1 MSEISGIGERGAG
14 YAFIVGHRKS
24 GSTWLLNL
32 LSLHP
37 DIRGVME
44 TAVFNLAW
52 SEPDPVRRTRRLLSE
67 SPWSRGGLKSFAV
80 ERLRGLAPGA
90 RRAKPALALPP
101 EDRPLLLSDLG
112 LPGYFA
118 LRRELLGAA
127 DPEDYCRRLFGF
139 LAARLRPPVYLLE
152 KSPRNILHVDR
163 IRALFPAAKLIAI
176 HRDGRDV
183 VVSDRFFTAD
193 YGGRQFSF
201 EKGVRDWR
209 VDMESQL
216 RSLDRGDLFT
226 CSYEELLEDG
236 RRVVAEL
243 LAFLGLPAGEEIVG
257 DLLER
262 SSFRFYTGRQP
273 GEEDRRRF
281 YRKGVAGD
289 WKNHFSEEQK
299 AAFKQLAGDTLIAL
313 GYERDLTW

>member
-1 MSEISGIGERGAG
+1 MENRGAG

-37 DIRGVME
+37 AIRGVME
-44 TAVFNLAW
+44 TGVFNLAW
-52 SEPDPVRRTRRLLSE
+52 AEADPERRTRRLLSE
-67 SPWSRGGLKSFAV
+67 SPWSRGGLTSFAV
-80 ERLRGLAPGA
+80 ERLRGLVPGA
-90 RRAKPALALPP
+90 KRAKPALALPL

-112 LPGYFA
+112 LAAYFA
-118 LRRELLGAA
+118 LRGELRGVA

-139 LAARLRPPVYLLE
+139 LAARLRPRGYLLE
-152 KSPRNILHVDR
+152 KSPRNILHLDR
-163 IRALFPAAKLIAI
+163 IRAVFPGAKLIAI

-209 VDMESQL
+209 LDMESQL
-216 RSLDRGDLFT
+216 RSAGNGDLFT
-226 CSYEELLEDG
+226 CSYEDLLGDG
-236 RRVVAEL
+236 PRVVREL
-243 LAFLGLPAGEEIVG
+243 LAFLGLPADEAVVA

-273 GEEDRRRF
+273 GQEDRKRF

-289 WKNHFSEEQK
+289 WRNHFSDEHK
-299 AAFKQLAGDTLIAL
+299 AVFKQLAGDTLIAL
-313 GYERDLTW
+313 GYEKDLTW